1 MIWQVFGILF
11 VTAFLWKLLA
21 SLNKI
26 LSERGAIRKLP
37 CPPGAHWLF
46 GHQKQG
52 PFDPGYKWLL
62 DTVKAF
68 PRVFTLWQG
77 VLPLPVLV
85 HPDTIKPLLTGA
97 VANTKSAFYDLFAD
111 WVGDGLVRS
120 KSAKW
125 KRNRRLLTHSFHL
138 DVLRTYTPVF
148 NDCVEVLIGK
158 MDQLAAQGKPID
170 VNHELVLCTFDV
182 ILRTAFSYKSDCQVQ
197 ALPKEDGID
206 VLSACDTMTWFIQER
221 MFHNK
226 LLTVPWIFR
235 LSSGYPKYKK
245 AFEYLRKIAKRGIQD
260 RKKEITDKIEAGDPL
275 TTPRDFLDTL
285 LMAKDEDGN
294 GFTVEEMA
302 DEVNT
307 FMFAG
312 HETTAT
318 SMTWLLYNLAKYPEH
333 QTKIREEVDEILGDR
348 DSDRIITKDLNR
360 MAYTTLVMKES
371 MRMMTA
377 GPLVS
382 RVLTAPY
389 TIDGVTLPVGTM
401 LGISI
406 HQLHHNPSVWGEDHM
421 EFKPSRFLPENLAK
435 MDPFAFLSFS
445 AGSRNCI
452 GQQFALNKIKVF
464 VARILRRFRLSLVPG
479 DPAPVA
485 NMTVVSKPVIPL
497 YIRLQQ
503 INGKS

>member
-182 ILRTAFSYKSDCQVQ
+182 ILRTAFSYKSDCQ
-197 ALPKEDGID
+197 
-206 VLSACDTMTWFIQER
+206 
-221 MFHNK
+221 
-226 LLTVPWIFR
+226 
-235 LSSGYPKYKK
+235 
-245 AFEYLRKIAKRGIQD
+245 
-260 RKKEITDKIEAGDPL
+260 IEAGDPL